1 MKTKL
6 LTILFILCAPA
17 SSALFAQETERA
29 SERPRPSREQM
40 RERMVQHFDKDGDGM
55 LNEQERQAAQVAMQA
70 RRQEMQNRRRGQGE
84 GEQVQRRQGQGQG
97 EQVQRRRGQAEGNQA
112 QRGRR
117 GAEGQGQ
124 RFGGQEQGSPPRGL
138 ERQRGDQGQAKQR
151 PSQEERRARILQ
163 RFDANGDGQLDE
175 FERATLKGAIEERR
189 AQTGQERPIREAK
202 RGRGPQERESANA
215 PRSDRRQLPR

>member
-1 MKTKL
+1 
-6 LTILFILCAPA
+6 
-17 SSALFAQETERA
+17 
-29 SERPRPSREQM
+29 
-40 RERMVQHFDKDGDGM
+40 
-55 LNEQERQAAQVAMQA
+55 
-70 RRQEMQNRRRGQGE
+70 
-84 GEQVQRRQGQGQG
+84 
-97 EQVQRRRGQAEGNQA
+97 VQRRRGQAEGNQA

-124 RFGGQEQGSPPRGL
+124 RFRGQEQGSPPRGL

-189 AQTGQERPIREAK
+189 AQTGQERPTREAK

>member
-84 GEQVQRRQGQGQG
+84 GEQAQRRQGQG

-112 QRGRR
+112 QRGSR

-189 AQTGQERPIREAK
+189 AQPGQERPIREAK